1 MKKLYGLPAALIA
14 VILMLA
20 AVVPAYASWDTD
32 ISAGNAV
39 TIGEADPFKVDTFLG
54 VSSYHSEK
62 SAKYT
67 PSELVVRFYKNA
79 YGLEISASG
88 APTVTTTGYEF
99 KVPSTPQQG
108 DIVYGG
114 GSHWGIVKSFSR
126 GKIVLFEQGNAK
138 DGKAVKDRQLVYP
151 SNSYTVYTPRS
162 KTGYAYPVL
171 KDVATGKVIPLS
183 RVPVSEPPKLPPAT
197 SVPSTT
203 GSGSIDIPG
212 ETDYPTTP
220 STTEATT
227 TKPNIEFTTY
237 QGNDEPYSYEEGTFT
252 TVSMPEGYEEF
263 FTSEPEST
271 EEPFDPNAYYSE
283 YYEND
288 GYNGKAEDTTA
299 SAPKQDKALNPT
311 LVFGIA
317 MIGGIVCITGA
328 GVAAGL
334 IIKKRSEDDD

>member
-1 MKKLYGLPAALIA
+1 MKKFTGLSTALIA

-20 AVVPAYASWDTD
+20 TVIPACASWDSD
-32 ISAGNAV
+32 ISAGNSV
-39 TIGEADPFKVDTFLG
+39 TVGEADPFKVDTFLG
-54 VSSYHSEK
+54 VSSYYSEK

-138 DGKAVKDRQLVYP
+138 DGKAAKDRQLVYP

-171 KDVATGKVIPLS
+171 KDAATGKVIPLS
-183 RVPVSEPPKLPPAT
+183 RVPVSDPPKQTQTAT
-197 SVPSTT
+197 SPSTT
-203 GSGSIDIPG
+203 VSDTTGTPG
-212 ETDYPTTP
+212 ETEYPTTP

-237 QGNDEPYSYEEGTFT
+237 QGNDEPYTYEEGTFT

-263 FTSEPEST
+263 FTSETEST

-288 GYNGKAEDTTA
+288 GYNGKVEESTA
-299 SAPKQDKALNPT
+299 PAPKQDKALNPT
-311 LVFGIA
+311 LIFGIA

-334 IIKKRSEDDD
+334 IIKKRNEDDD